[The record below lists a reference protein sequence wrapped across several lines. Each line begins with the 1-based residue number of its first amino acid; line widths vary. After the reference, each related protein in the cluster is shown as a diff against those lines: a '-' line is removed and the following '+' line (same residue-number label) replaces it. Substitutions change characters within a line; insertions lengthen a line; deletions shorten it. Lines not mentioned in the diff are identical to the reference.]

1 MLPAPPPKIYL
12 VSCCYNEGRLLP
24 FFLDYYANFV
34 GVSRFFLYDGGSTDN
49 THEIIKDYPV
59 EMFVH
64 KTDKVDDRQ
73 LMHFRNEGYKAWR
86 TECDWFIVCDID
98 EFLYHP
104 NIHALLNS
112 YKSQNITLP
121 LVEGFEVLSKRFPVF
136 KPRDFLPN
144 YLRTGTP
151 NPAYYNKHLIFDPVL
166 DINYMLGCHQA
177 RPTGPVKM
185 SERAELK
192 NLHHKVLSLDYFHS
206 KANMMRDRLSD
217 WNKEIGAGFHY
228 ADHAKKSESEF
239 LNYFVEADNIYEPV
253 NQLIA
258 SNPLANFVANHL
270 LRDSEEYRLLDLSN
284 GGRYPSDIGKTFS
297 LLQKKFGGQHFQPEH
312 PPGTFNLSALRSLI
326 NLDTQCNTVYLDA
339 SMLKVEGLTF
349 RESVNLLLMLLLAK
363 SSTKKL
369 LLLIDLAATAEHQR
383 NELMG
388 SEFLLS
394 HFDLHRSES
403 IVLASLKPTAVV

>member
-1 MLPAPPPKIYL
+1 MPAAQPPKIYL
-12 VSCCYNEGRLLP
+12 VSCCFNEGRLLP
-24 FFLDYYANFV
+24 FFLDYYTNYV
-34 GVSRFFLYDGGSTDN
+34 GVSRFFLFDGGSTDN
-49 THEIIKDYPV
+49 TSEVIKDYPV

-104 NIHALLNS
+104 DIHNLLNS
-112 YKSQNITLP
+112 YKEQKITLP

-144 YLRTGTP
+144 YLRTDTP

-177 RPTGPVKM
+177 RPTGPVKL

-192 NLHHKVLSLDYFHS
+192 NLHHKVLSLEYFHS

-228 ADHAKKSESEF
+228 ADHAKKSEAEF
-239 LNYFVEADNIYEPV
+239 LNYFVDADNIYEPV
-253 NQLIA
+253 NHLIA
-258 SNPLANFVANHL
+258 ADPLAGFIANHL

-284 GGRYPSDIGKTFS
+284 SGRYPSSVGATFN

-312 PPGTFNLSALRSLI
+312 PPGLLNLAALRSLI
-326 NLDTQCNTVYLDA
+326 NLDSHCNTVYLDA
-339 SMLKVEGLTF
+339 AMLKIDGLEFKDAVSTL
-349 RESVNLLLMLLLAK
+349 VMLLTAK
-363 SSTKKL
+363 AAKHKL
-369 LLLIDLAATAEHQR
+369 LLLIDLAATAEQAR
-383 NELMG
+383 NDLMRC
-388 SEFLLS
+388 EFLLT

-403 IVLASLKPTAVV
+403 IVLASLKSPPVA